1 MREHQEKAGVQA
13 RGEKKGEKIYSDLDQ
28 DFENFRSIE
37 ILQKKERLLSKK
49 ELFHVAAKTRN
60 DKRT

>member
-37 ILQKKERLLSKK
+37 ILQKKRD
-49 ELFHVAAKTRN
+49 F
-60 DKRT
+60 